1 MTARLV
7 VAGGFD
13 ASGAQAPLVDVV
25 VALHDLSRPVARTVR
40 SVFARPGDEHPTEH
54 AELDRGSGAGRATGA
69 VSPATG
75 RQTTSGTV
83 DGRLR
88 VTVACHELDA
98 ADVAALLPAEL
109 APAVRLLEVRDGLG
123 SPSGPYNAG
132 VAAATAPYV
141 AIIGS
146 DDFFEPGALLA
157 WHARAEAS
165 GAEMVL
171 ARMRMQGG
179 APVNTPRARPF
190 RSARLDA
197 VKDRMAYR
205 TAPLGLLRRE
215 SLDDLGLRLD
225 EGMKV
230 GGDISFTVRLWDLA
244 ARVDVARTDPAYVVG
259 VDAQTRVTT
268 TVRPLAVSL
277 APYTSLLGRDWFPR
291 LPRAYQRAVAIKV
304 LRIHVLD
311 NVARRS
317 TVDLWSDGEADY
329 LRDVVSSLVAVAP
342 RVLRPFSAADR
353 VVLDACLDPR
363 STPSSLV
370 AASVARDRSG
380 RLARLLPPGLLG
392 ALDRESTLRY
402 YVADRF
408 WR

>member
-7 VAGGFD
+7 AAGGFD
-13 ASGAQAPLVDVV
+13 AAGAPAPLVDVV

-40 SVFARPGDEHPTEH
+40 SVFARPGGEVV
-54 AELDRGSGAGRATGA
+54 ADR
-69 VSPATG
+69 
-75 RQTTSGTV
+75 
-83 DGRLR
+83 RLR

-98 ADVAALLPAEL
+98 SEVAAVLPDDL
-109 APAVRLLEVRDGLG
+109 RGTVRLLEVRDGLG

-132 VAAATAPYV
+132 IDAATAPYV
-141 AIIGS
+141 TIIGS

-157 WHARAEAS
+157 WHARAEES

-171 ARMRMQGG
+171 ARMTMQGG
-179 APVNTPRARPF
+179 APINTPRVRP
-190 RSARLDA
+190 RRTTRLDA

-205 TAPLGLLRRE
+205 TAPLGLMRRE
-215 SLDDLGLRLD
+215 SLGDLGLRLD

-230 GGDISFTVRLWDLA
+230 GGDIAFTVRLWDLA
-244 ARVDVARTDPAYVVG
+244 ERIDLAWDDPAYVVG

-277 APYTSLLGRDWFPR
+277 APYTALLARDWFPR

-311 NVARRS
+311 NVGRRDA
-317 TVDLWSDGEADY
+317 VDLWADGEADY

-353 VVLDACLDPR
+353 LVLDACLDPA
-363 STPSSLV
+363 STPQSLV
-370 AASVARDRSG
+370 AAASARSRSG
-380 RLARLLPPGLLG
+380 RLARLLPPGPAGLLG

-402 YVADRF
+402 YAADRF

>member
-13 ASGAQAPLVDVV
+13 AAGAPDPLVDVV
-25 VALHDLSRPVARTVR
+25 VALHDLSRPVARTVL
-40 SVFARPGDEHPTEH
+40 SVFARQDAAHP
-54 AELDRGSGAGRATGA
+54 
-69 VSPATG
+69 SPQAL
-75 RQTTSGTV
+75 

-98 ADVAALLPAEL
+98 ADAAALLPSWL
-109 APAVRLLEVRDGLG
+109 GPAVRLLEVRDGLG

-132 VAAATAPYV
+132 IHAATAPYV
-141 AIIGS
+141 TIIGS
-146 DDFFEPGALLA
+146 DDSFEPGALLA
-157 WHARAEAS
+157 WYARAEAS

-179 APVNTPRARPF
+179 APINTPRVRPF
-190 RSARLDA
+190 RTTRLDA
-197 VKDRMAYR
+197 VKDRMSYR
-205 TAPLGLLRRE
+205 TAPLGLMRRE
-215 SLDDLGLRLD
+215 TLGNLGLRLD

-230 GGDISFTVRLWDLA
+230 GGDIAFTVRLWDLA
-244 ARVDVARTDPAYVVG
+244 ERVDVARADPAYVVG

-277 APYTSLLGRDWFPR
+277 APYTSLLARDWFPR

-304 LRIHVLD
+304 LRIHVID
-311 NVARRS
+311 NVSRRDV
-317 TVDLWSDGEADY
+317 VDLWADGEVDY
-329 LRDVVSSLVAVAP
+329 LRDVVGSLVSVAP

-353 VVLDACLDPR
+353 LVLDACLDPA
-363 STPSSLV
+363 STPRSLV
-370 AASVARDRSG
+370 AAATARARAG
-380 RLARLLPPGLLG
+380 RVARLLPPGVFG